1 MGDVD
6 KARTTLKG
14 ALEKDKVNSLLL
26 YLYFDGVIKHL
37 LVSKSKSKFNTKF
50 CPKTLSLL

>member
-37 LVSKSKSKFNTKF
+37 LVSKSKSKFNTKV
-50 CPKTLSLL
+50 